1 MTVSRLRPPNM
12 YPFSMSTPE
21 FIKAA
26 IFWIKRQLPYLDPK
40 DLLPV
45 AIEAT
50 NSAIIC
56 GNPSTPQLL
65 VSEFRKAEGT
75 YGLVPVC
82 PVSAFCMF
90 CTLP

>member
-1 MTVSRLRPPNM
+1 MSA
-12 YPFSMSTPE
+12 FSVTTPD
-21 FIKAA
+21 FIKVALS
-26 IFWIKRQLPYLDPK
+26 WIGRQLPNLDPK

-45 AIEAT
+45 GIEAT

-56 GNPSTPQLL
+56 GNPSTPELL

-82 PVSAFCMF
+82 ALSLRLLFAHS
-90 CTLP
+90 